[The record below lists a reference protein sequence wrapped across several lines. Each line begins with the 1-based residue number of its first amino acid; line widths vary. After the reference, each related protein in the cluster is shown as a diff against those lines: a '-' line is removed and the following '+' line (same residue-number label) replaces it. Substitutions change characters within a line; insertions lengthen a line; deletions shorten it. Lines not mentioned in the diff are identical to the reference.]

1 MVSVVVLTEA
11 TRCKSGDDSR
21 KYFFYVVNN
30 HEKFYPRVH
39 KGSRMP
45 NIFNHGQKDGLQRG
59 WLVLPSR
66 LSSSKH
72 SARPAVAVVRCCDDR
87 NAPAKQPLF
96 DYRPH
101 GGLELKELLLPTLKV
116 LLRRCL
122 RSPDQSTNYHRHKSE
137 HKRPTAFAAA
147 VPHMEGAMA
156 ATLASSWAPQQ
167 AYQEFEVR
175 SNSRCYNVPCHEGSQ
190 KEFCIDPV
198 IKCCSS
204 FYSEEGHPVDTK
216 QSRNSARGRWHQ
228 TASTIQKGGSPA
240 RTTSAENAVADIK
253 VTDQPK
259 SVSTGEGIAENCRKP
274 VSDSERR
281 STLLGS
287 DDMPFHFAGF
297 HSTKPK
303 IIIIKERPRQD
314 PVQVSERHTRLGS
327 DPLVYVIPG
336 SQLPN
341 SAAVL
346 EGINQES
353 SKASSQLDRNP
364 LAVNDSS
371 RIVESSRSIWPTA
384 AVHRLHGRRLC
395 TVHLNTVA
403 SSSTES
409 TPSVQCTQ
417 SQEFTSSLP
426 ATLMFSNE
434 SGSSSEV

>member
-1 MVSVVVLTEA
+1 
-11 TRCKSGDDSR
+11 
-21 KYFFYVVNN
+21 
-30 HEKFYPRVH
+30 
-39 KGSRMP
+39 MP

-101 GGLELKELLLPTLKV
+101 GGLELQELLLPTLKV

-137 HKRPTAFAAA
+137 HKRPTTFAAA

-240 RTTSAENAVADIK
+240 RTTSVENAVADIK

-259 SVSTGEGIAENCRKP
+259 SVKP
-274 VSDSERR
+274 VGNRSATPSDEAGSSGQTTSPR
-281 STLLGS
+281 SS
-287 DDMPFHFAGF
+287 
-297 HSTKPK
+297 
-303 IIIIKERPRQD
+303 
-314 PVQVSERHTRLGS
+314 
-327 DPLVYVIPG
+327 
-336 SQLPN
+336 
-341 SAAVL
+341 
-346 EGINQES
+346 S
-353 SKASSQLDRNP
+353 SKNVLVKIQFKSPSDTLVSGPTHWSTSSLVLNYRTQPQFSKVSTRRVPKHPASWIATLWPSTI
-364 LAVNDSS
+364 A
-371 RIVESSRSIWPTA
+371 VESSSPA
-384 AVHRLHGRRLC
+384 EASGLPQRLIFFTVLIGC
-395 TVHLNTVA
+395 TDVGCARFT
-403 SSSTES
+403 S
-409 TPSVQCTQ
+409 TPWPQVARNLLPPSSVP
-417 SQEFTSSLP
+417 SPRNLRHLFRRP
-426 ATLMFSNE
+426 
-434 SGSSSEV
+434 